1 MGHHKIKNLL
11 DATSDNVFIFISKK
25 WAKGQDHLGCTEDRY
40 TQHKQIRFKNSMLR
54 SDLYDYSDAYIAVKG
69 DITLRMTGNRDRVFI
84 YVRNRILAF
93 KNNAPFT
100 ESISKIIRVLTDNAE
115 DLDVVIPV

>member
-1 MGHHKIKNLL
+1 MGRHKIKNLL
-11 DATSDNVFIFISKK
+11 DATSDNVSIFISKK

-54 SDLYDYSDAYIAVKG
+54 SDLCDYSDAYIAVKG